1 MEMWANSGLWPKSSA
16 GHPYRKCKR
25 MLLLLLL
32 FQAVAA
38 FHDHSEVSPKQTLVV
53 NHAGQ
58 LLPQAT
64 AMPRPPASAMPA
76 GHEALG
82 RLVRP
87 KDALSEE
94 SERSQLR
101 RLSFM
106 ALGGAMLLGYLGFV
120 AKSNDSTKS
129 EDQSLLSAWP
139 EAVPWMLLSMTLSI
153 FNKWIFLPAG
163 GNFPFPMTVSCSH
176 MLSTSMVLHLLRLW
190 KPQLFPGLRGLNWRA
205 ALPVVLLVGSLLA
218 ISVVLSNSAAVLLS
232 VAFVNMLK
240 GGNPVVALLLGLT
253 LGTSSCNWRMLCP
266 VLVIMFGAVATVR
279 GELSLS
285 YLGLA
290 LLVTAIVVEQFRL
303 VLFKSMMSES
313 GLSLDPLSA
322 LSLFAPVAFAFT
334 AVAAACER
342 QTPMAIDRVQG
353 CALALN
359 ALVAVTLNIAYSRL
373 LPLSSA
379 KGWSTCSPL
388 HAFVMYQP
396 RKVASPV
403 TFTVFGTAK
412 DVTTAGL
419 SLDMVGGTIT
429 PLQLCGY
436 ATTLFGMVYYD
447 RVKQLQ

>member
-1 MEMWANSGLWPKSSA
+1 
-16 GHPYRKCKR
+16 
-25 MLLLLLL
+25 
-32 FQAVAA
+32 
-38 FHDHSEVSPKQTLVV
+38 
-53 NHAGQ
+53 
-58 LLPQAT
+58 
-64 AMPRPPASAMPA
+64 MPRPPASAMPA

-373 LPLSSA
+373 L
-379 KGWSTCSPL
+379 
-388 HAFVMYQP
+388 
-396 RKVASPV
+396 KVASPV

>member
-1 MEMWANSGLWPKSSA
+1 
-16 GHPYRKCKR
+16 
-25 MLLLLLL
+25 
-32 FQAVAA
+32 
-38 FHDHSEVSPKQTLVV
+38 
-53 NHAGQ
+53 
-58 LLPQAT
+58 
-64 AMPRPPASAMPA
+64 
-76 GHEALG
+76 
-82 RLVRP
+82 
-87 KDALSEE
+87 
-94 SERSQLR
+94 
-101 RLSFM
+101 
-106 ALGGAMLLGYLGFV
+106 MLLGYLGFV

-163 GNFPFPMTVSCSH
+163 GNFPFPMTVSYVP
-176 MLSTSMVLHLLRLW
+176 L
-190 KPQLFPGLRGLNWRA
+190 G
-205 ALPVVLLVGSLLA
+205 GSLLA

-303 VLFKSMMSES
+303 VLFKSMKSES

-373 LPLSSA
+373 L
-379 KGWSTCSPL
+379 
-388 HAFVMYQP
+388 
-396 RKVASPV
+396 KVASPV

-412 DVTTAGL
+412 DGIGLVLHSEFSELWHLPKHRRMEVEQYPRDRLLSLRRYDPTLICIWGLFSQLVGRARSKKSAKPEIQEPAPAQAAKGAVEAPLSYGQVETGL
-419 SLDMVGGTIT
+419 SGL
-429 PLQLCGY
+429 PGY
-436 ATTLFGMVYYD
+436 PRGLLPEWEAPPTGAPPGFAFDAPPSRLGSE
-447 RVKQLQ
+447 RVALP